1 MNSMTG
7 FGAASVPFCGASL
20 RVEISGINRKQLEC
34 AINLPHP
41 WAELEPYVRSFV
53 PKRVSRGRLNIY
65 VSSQSSDDSGKGF
78 FHLHLKKLNI
88 LNERLKEVS
97 AVCGREVELSVD
109 TLLRL
114 GVLTDSV
121 EEETTPEQ
129 VWREA
134 LCPALQQAMEQFLAM
149 RAQEGKNLATDM
161 LIRTE
166 KLRTL
171 RTQMI
176 GAAAT
181 VPAHYRETLLRRLKD
196 QGLVLE
202 EPDERLTKELAL
214 FADKCDVSEEMTR
227 LKSHLQQFEAFISSA
242 DEAVGRPL
250 DFLCQEIFRE
260 LNTTGSKANS
270 AELAQLVVT
279 AKTELEKI
287 REQVQNV
294 E

>member
-20 RVEISGINRKQLEC
+20 RVEISGTNRKQLEC
-34 AINLPHP
+34 AVNLPHA
-41 WAELEPYVRSFV
+41 WAELEPRVRSFV
-53 PKRVSRGRLNIY
+53 AQRISRGRLNIG
-65 VSSQSSDDSGKGF
+65 VLLQSADDSGRGNF
-78 FHLHLKKLNI
+78 RLHLNKLKA
-88 LNERLKEVS
+88 LNEQLEEVS
-97 AVCGREVELSVD
+97 AVCGRDLELSVD

-114 GVLTDSV
+114 GVLTDSI
-121 EEETTPEQ
+121 EEETTPER
-129 VWREA
+129 VWENA
-134 LCPALQQAMEQFLAM
+134 LQSALQQAMDRFLAM
-149 RAQEGKNLATDM
+149 RAQEGKNLAADL

-166 KLRTL
+166 GLREL

-176 GAAAT
+176 EAAAD
-181 VPAHYRETLLRRLKD
+181 VPTHYREMLLRRLRD

-202 EPDERLTKELAL
+202 EPDERLAKELAL

-227 LKSHLQQFEAFISSA
+227 LNSHLQQFEKFISSTG
-242 DEAVGRPL
+242 EAVGRPL

-270 AELAQLVVT
+270 AKLAQLVVT

-287 REQVQNV
+287 REQIQNV